1 MSKLCQISQSPF
13 NVGKSSQ
20 ATMLFYTTYL
30 PLSEFC
36 DPCDC
41 GQISENIFFFLN
53 LQMLKIIFDEN
64 HWFQLLST
72 KSSWIIL
79 LFLISITL
87 HSLSL
92 GHSIMSSFCW
102 QKKNLWLLMKTL
114 LLLLTKSPNARKF
127 CFLGCSLSFFRFRFL
142 AYWDHYCKFAR
153 FDSLETLQ
161 NVLTKSP

>member
-53 LQMLKIIFDEN
+53 FLMQKIFLDRN

-72 KSSWIIL
+72 KND
-79 LFLISITL
+79 
-87 HSLSL
+87 
-92 GHSIMSSFCW
+92 CW
-102 QKKNLWLLMKTL
+102 QRKQP
-114 LLLLTKSPNARKF
+114 LTYDENFIATP
-127 CFLGCSLSFFRFRFL
+127 
-142 AYWDHYCKFAR
+142 H
-153 FDSLETLQ
+153 Q
-161 NVLTKSP
+161 VI